1 MHLFA
6 LMRSHWS
13 KTRTHHDDCCLNLD
27 VSFEKCCEIIQH
39 TPPKKL
45 TCPLKK
51 SWDWKTRPAFP
62 FWNGPRVILQSQSQP
77 AMTSI
82 PSEPEPRHVPLV
94 RTIPRAAS
102 AWQWISGWIIACKVV
117 IVPWIGGLFSC
128 WLDGWDLGKKF
139 ASWPAKSSLSFKE
152 DVFCKDR
159 FEKLGSYFPTAT
171 DCFMTISCSWRL
183 ETLFTL

>member
-1 MHLFA
+1 MLWNH
-6 LMRSHWS
+6 STYS
-13 KTRTHHDDCCLNLD
+13 PEKTNMSPEKIVGLEDKACLSLL
-27 VSFEKCCEIIQH
+27 KW
-39 TPPKKL
+39 PPF
-45 TCPLKK
+45 
-51 SWDWKTRPAFP
+51 S
-62 FWNGPRVILQSQSQP
+62 GVILQSQSQP

-117 IVPWIGGLFSC
+117 IVPWIGGDEFPVGWMGLET
-128 WLDGWDLGKKF
+128 WDLLL

-152 DVFCKDR
+152 DVLCKDR

-171 DCFMTISCSWRL
+171 DCFMTTSCSWRL

>member
-1 MHLFA
+1 MQGRIYETLCSINMNMHLFA

-128 WLDGWDLGKKF
+128 WLDGWDLGKN
-139 ASWPAKSSLSFKE
+139 SL
-152 DVFCKDR
+152 
-159 FEKLGSYFPTAT
+159 LGRPRAPYPLRKMF
-171 DCFMTISCSWRL
+171 FVRIVL
-183 ETLFTL
+183 KN